1 MLALPHRLAIICMV
15 LVMGACRSMSD
26 DAATDTATAPPPAPA
41 AASSLAQ
48 APIAVPASDIDQFAG
63 YWLGTTAPRG
73 EVLREAT
80 VIVEPEPDEAFTI
93 TWKNFAAADDGSG
106 LVLRERTLTFVPT
119 DNVGV
124 WRAEGSGDPVETFSS
139 WATMAGTTLSIDVV
153 AVGASGRLERQS
165 YHRTISGDEMALVYT
180 RRRDGSDDLVIEG
193 SLLRLS
199 ED

>member
-1 MLALPHRLAIICMV
+1 MPAHPHRIAVLCMV
-15 LVMGACRSMSD
+15 LVLGACRTAGD
-26 DAATDTATAPPPAPA
+26 DVTPDTIPAPAPA
-41 AASSLAQ
+41 AVASA
-48 APIAVPASDIDQFAG
+48 APPSATVPAATIDQFAG

-80 VIVEPEPDEAFTI
+80 VIVEPSPDGAYTI

-106 LVLRERTLTFVPT
+106 LVLRERTLSFVPT
-119 DNVGV
+119 GNAGV
-124 WRAEGSGDPVETFSS
+124 WQAESSGDPVESYSS
-139 WATMAGTTLSIDVV
+139 WATMAGNTLNVDVV
-153 AVGASGRLERQS
+153 AVGTSGTLERQS
-165 YHRTISGDEMALVYT
+165 YRRTVSGDEMGLVYT